1 MTGFGVQYVMKRE
14 PAPSL
19 CEHWMPDDG
28 LHEMSN
34 RCWCNPIIENFNGS
48 GGGSIY
54 GGDKARTT
62 VRHRP
67 HQQKGIA

>member
-1 MTGFGVQYVMKRE
+1 MAALEFVMKKE
-14 PAPSL
+14 APPSL

-34 RCWCNPIIENFNGS
+34 RCWCNPVIDNVTEGAQA
-48 GGGSIY
+48 
-54 GGDKARTT
+54 KTT

-67 HQQKGIA
+67 HQRGIA